1 MHPYG
6 ISVLV
11 PQMSFCGETRVI
23 VTKCKLLY
31 QPSSLHNWFHHKL
44 VKKKKE
50 SSGSDSINNNDTV
63 TATWTQLLIQ
73 LVFFHTFSHERK
85 FSSL

>member
-6 ISVLV
+6 ISALV
-11 PQMSFCGETRVI
+11 PQMSFCGETRVV

-44 VKKKKE
+44 VKKKK
-50 SSGSDSINNNDTV
+50 SPVAVTVSIIDTV

-85 FSSL
+85 FS